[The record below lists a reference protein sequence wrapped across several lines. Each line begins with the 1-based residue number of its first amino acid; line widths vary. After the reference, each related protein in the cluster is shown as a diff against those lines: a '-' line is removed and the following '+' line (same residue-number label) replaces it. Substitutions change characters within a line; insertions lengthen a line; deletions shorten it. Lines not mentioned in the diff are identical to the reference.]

1 MQQYRSGNRF
11 FMKNITNRDEF
22 MEKFFLLITNALQS
36 FTGNH
41 YSKHYKSEKLLE
53 LKLLLNSTIFLKLLR
68 ISILCSERAMPNW
81 LNLRIYIPIYT
92 CDILFG
98 KYSPKNIS

>member
-22 MEKFFLLITNALQS
+22 MEKFFLLISNALQS

-41 YSKHYKSEKLLE
+41 YSKHYKSEKLDSAF
-53 LKLLLNSTIFLKLLR
+53 KFKING
-68 ISILCSERAMPNW
+68 
-81 LNLRIYIPIYT
+81 
-92 CDILFG
+92 G
-98 KYSPKNIS
+98 KCALIIADKFA